1 MKTKIAARIARTVL
15 SLLLTLLFLLSAAIG
30 SIFYASGSERFFAGE
45 AQDYYEELLSIGFPS
60 DYAARLTELHLL
72 HPNWEFTPLPI
83 TEQCPTYTWDHVIDK
98 ETEEEDN
105 NLIFSGSSYAP
116 YRHPT
121 NNSLYDAGHYQA
133 SREAVEYFMDPRN
146 FLNEADIFQFFDLSY
161 AAGDYERAVESV
173 LEGTFMEDALLE
185 NGMTYAAYFCQVGK
199 ELSMNPIFLA
209 TKVRQEMGVG
219 GTSPVI
225 SGECGSLLAEYYVNQ
240 TTHSQSGKE
249 ILPPSEGYTAEE
261 LRAFDGLYNLF
272 NVGASGKGLFTIYY
286 KAMEYA
292 EKGTPEM
299 AEAWG
304 GDPSWTSLQKALYG
318 GAYFLK
324 TRYVD
329 VYQSTVYLQK
339 FNVDSR
345 VADKN
350 FWKQYSQ
357 NVTAALS
364 ESRTLFQ
371 SMAESD
377 TLDLTY
383 RFLIPVYG
391 DMPRNP
397 CADPAGGSCSYT
409 ATADTKYGYEG
420 IWTAP
425 IHSFH
430 VNSPLYAS
438 LQLEYGSS
446 ATLTAD
452 LTHSYGIERLE
463 YSLDGGEWQT
473 LSDTDRVS
481 YPLQTDFL
489 PLSSHILVIRG
500 KALYDPNASAKKSN
514 AYFLCAV
521 FYITEKP
528 REVTLSLEVG
538 NTVTERT
545 HLSGDAITLPVSE
558 AEDFVGWLGSD
569 GSLLPSGATVSLTED
584 VTFKAIFLDWEIL
597 PGASLSTSGEP
608 PHMHFFAL
616 LRGEDWR
623 RIERESEGSL
633 SFCGRIEAPSASAGA
648 IEMQSSAEIRDFA
661 GLDGCYRIDVSTD
674 AIGRA
679 DYATPYRVHFEANV
693 VYTDGSTR
701 TLNAPA
707 CSDERSV
714 LDVARAALADVGVGY
729 TEEVIRFLTSL
740 LATTTHD

>member
-1 MKTKIAARIARTVL
+1 MSARVGKQIARTVV
-15 SLLLTLLFLLSAAIG
+15 SLFLTLLFLLSATVG
-30 SIFYASGSERFFAGE
+30 SIFYASGNGCFFSGE
-45 AQDYYEELLSIGFPS
+45 AQAYYEELISLGFPA

-72 HPNWEFTPLPI
+72 HPSWEFAPLLI
-83 TEQCPTYTWDHVIDK
+83 TEECPAYTWDYIIDK
-98 ETEEEDN
+98 ETEEPDN

-116 YRHPT
+116 YRHPF
-121 NNSLYDAGHYQA
+121 NDSLYDAGHYQA

-146 FLNEADIFQFFDLSY
+146 FLNETDIFQFFDLSH
-161 AAGDYERAVESV
+161 AVGNYESAVESV

-185 NGMTYAAYFCQVGK
+185 NGMTYAAYFCHAGN

-225 SGECGSLLAEYYVNQ
+225 SGECGSLLADYYVNQ

-272 NVGASGKGLFTIYY
+272 NVGASGKGLFTIYH
-286 KAMEYA
+286 KSMEYA

-299 AEAWG
+299 AETWG
-304 GDPSWTSLQKALYG
+304 GDPSWSTLWKALYG

-345 VADKN
+345 VSDKN

-364 ESRTLFQ
+364 EGRTLFQ
-371 SMAESD
+371 SMAEAE
-377 TLDLTY
+377 TLDFAY

-397 CADPAGGSCSYT
+397 CLDPANGSCSYT
-409 ATADTKYGYEG
+409 ATADNKYSYEG

-425 IHSFH
+425 TRQFH
-430 VNSPLYAS
+430 VNAPLYAD
-438 LQLEYGSS
+438 LQLEYGSDVSFS
-446 ATLTAD
+446 AN

-463 YSLDGGEWQT
+463 YRVDGGEWIPLTDTEQ
-473 LSDTDRVS
+473 LSLT
-481 YPLQTDFL
+481 LQTDFL
-489 PLSSHILVIRG
+489 PLSSHILVVRG
-500 KALYDPNASAKKSN
+500 KSLYDPDVSTKKSN
-514 AYFLCAV
+514 AYFLCGV
-521 FYITEKP
+521 FYITERP
-528 REVTLSLEVG
+528 REVTLAMEVG
-538 NTVTERT
+538 NTRTERVC
-545 HLSGDAITLPVSE
+545 LSGDEITLPVCE
-558 AEDFVGWLGSD
+558 TEDFVGWLGSD
-569 GSLLPSGATVSLTED
+569 GSLLPSGALLTVTDD

-597 PGASLSTSGEP
+597 PGASLSTLGEP

-616 LRGEDWR
+616 LRDGDWR
-623 RIERESEGSL
+623 RIAQESDGSL
-633 SFCGRIEAPSASAGA
+633 AFYGMIEAQSVSAGA
-648 IEMQSSAEIRDFA
+648 IQMQKSAELRDFP
-661 GLDGCYRIDVSTD
+661 GVDGCYRIDVSTD

-679 DYATPYRVHFEANV
+679 DYGTRYRVRFVAEV

-701 TLNAPA
+701 TLNAPTL
-707 CSDERSV
+707 SDERSV
-714 LDVARAALADVGVGY
+714 LDVARAALADTEAGY
-729 TEEVIRFLTSL
+729 AEEVIRFLTSL
-740 LATTTHD
+740 LAATTLD